1 MTNNKLYGALFV
13 FIWIF
18 IILLF
23 TKWQYDQ
30 FQLLTTEKEALQI
43 SLDEKRKQENELKSI
58 DLYLTDKKKVEEVV
72 TEISGNKEKL
82 EKMKAD
88 IPKYVKWVKEDEVLK
103 YIYDMIS
110 RTNQARIT
118 NLSISSGVVW
128 QMQFLESDINLSIEL
143 PNEAVLRNLLTKLYN
158 SEEYK
163 FFIPTLN
170 YQEKEQVLGDNTIPS
185 IQVQIPLKVY
195 YK

>member
-82 EKMKAD
+82 EKMKVD
-88 IPKYVKWVKEDEVLK
+88 IPKYAKWVKEDEVLK
-103 YIYDMIS
+103 YVYDLIS
-110 RTNQARIT
+110 RTSQSRIT
-118 NLSISSGVVW
+118 NLSISSWVVW

>member
-1 MTNNKLYGALFV
+1 MTNNKLYWALFV

-88 IPKYVKWVKEDEVLK
+88 IPKYAKWVKEDEVLK
-103 YIYDMIS
+103 YVYDLIS
-110 RTNQARIT
+110 RTSQSRIT
-118 NLSISSGVVW
+118 NLSISSWVVW